1 MDAHNITSQAPPVT
15 HGRTGLEES
24 RHGGWDDLARWV
36 AQMDATQRQVYA
48 ARVQDRLR
56 VLATILKLVVNAKR
70 EGRLCYGHDGSVVL
84 GRDLSNGGVS
94 TPGKGSS
101 KAATTPSI
109 GQDA

>member
-1 MDAHNITSQAPPVT
+1 MDAQDMTSQAPPVT
-15 HGRTGLEES
+15 HGRTGFGES

-36 AQMDATQRQVYA
+36 AQLDATQRPVYA

-56 VLATILKLVVNAKR
+56 VLAQILKLVVNAKR

-84 GRDLSNGGVS
+84 GRPLSNGGVP

-101 KAATTPSI
+101 KAATSP
-109 GQDA
+109 